1 MSPME
6 KITVVGCGSVGLTTA
21 VGLANDTRRIICID
35 KDSNKLEMINN
46 GICPYYEPELEKQ
59 LKKIMNRPSAFETS
73 EDFNQVDDSDVVFV
87 CVGTPPSR
95 DGSINLS
102 SIKKC
107 SRMIGLRITSSSNC
121 PVIVIRSTV
130 VPGTTEC
137 VVLPILEKYSGKK
150 AGEGFTLAAN
160 PEFLQ
165 EGKAYQ
171 NFKNPDRVIIGE
183 YDSRAGEILESLYAG
198 INAPI
203 IRTNIRTAEMIKC
216 ASNAFLGTKISFINE
231 IGNICKKLGI
241 DVYDVASGIGQ
252 DPRIGRDFL
261 NAGLGFGGSC
271 LPKDINS
278 LIYQASSL
286 GLDPRILKSIYET
299 NQQQTDIMLELVK
312 QRLGNLERKNITIL
326 GLTFKPDTDDTREAS
341 AFRIIT
347 ELLLEKANI
356 IVYDPMVSQ
365 DTEFPHSDEV
375 TICESITEAV
385 NDSEGIIIVTGWD
398 EFKDVNIYAGKTVF
412 DGRRVLDPK
421 QARQICLHYEGVSW

>member
-46 GICPYYEPELEKQ
+46 GICPYYEPELEAQ
-59 LKKIMNRPSAFETS
+59 LKKIMNRSSAFETS
-73 EDFNQVDDSDVVFV
+73 EDFSQVDDSNVVFV
-87 CVGTPPSR
+87 CVGTPPNR
-95 DGSINLS
+95 DGSIDLS
-102 SIKKC
+102 SIKEC
-107 SRMIGLRITSSSNC
+107 SKLIGLQIRSGSSS

-137 VVLPILEKYSGKK
+137 VVLPILEKYSGRK
-150 AGEGFTLAAN
+150 AGEGFSLAAN

-165 EGKAYQ
+165 EGRAYQ
-171 NFKNPDRVIIGE
+171 NFKNPDRIIIGE
-183 YDSRAGEILESLYAG
+183 YDSRAGEILESLYTG
-198 INAPI
+198 ISAPI

-231 IGNICKKLGI
+231 LGNICKKLGI
-241 DVYDVASGIGQ
+241 DIYDVAIGIGK
-252 DPRIGRDFL
+252 DPRIGREFL

-271 LPKDINS
+271 LPKDIS
-278 LIYQASSL
+278 ALIYQASSL
-286 GLDPRILKSIYET
+286 GVDPRILRSIYET
-299 NQQQTDIMLELVK
+299 NRQQTDLMLESV
-312 QRLGNLERKNITIL
+312 REHLGNLENKNITIL
-326 GLTFKPDTDDTREAS
+326 GLTFKPDTDDIREAS
-341 AFRIIT
+341 AFRIIA

-356 IVYDPMVSQ
+356 KVYDPMVNQ
-365 DTEFPHSDEV
+365 DTEFPYSDEV
-375 TICESITEAV
+375 TLCESIAEAII
-385 NDSEGIIIVTGWD
+385 DSEGIIIVTGWD
-398 EFKDVNIYAGKTVF
+398 EFKDANIYNGKNVF

>member
-1 MSPME
+1 MSPIK
-6 KITVVGCGSVGLTTA
+6 KIAVIGCGSVGLTTA
-21 VGLANDTRRIICID
+21 VGLADSTRRIVCID
-35 KDSNKLEMINN
+35 KDSNKLDMINN
-46 GICPYYEPELEKQ
+46 GICPFYEPELEAQ
-59 LKKIMNRPSAFETS
+59 LNNILNGSSMFETS
-73 EDFNQVDDSDVVFV
+73 EDFSKIDGSDVVFV
-87 CVGTPPSR
+87 CVGTPPSK
-95 DGSINLS
+95 DGNINLS
-102 SIKKC
+102 SIKEC
-107 SRMIGLRITSSSNC
+107 SKMIGLQIMSSSNC
-121 PVIVIRSTV
+121 PVVVIRSTV

-183 YDSRAGEILESLYAG
+183 YDSRAGEILESLYEG
-198 INAPI
+198 INTPI

-231 IGNICKKLGI
+231 IGNICKKLDI

-278 LIYQASSL
+278 LIYQAGSL
-286 GLDPRILKSIYET
+286 GLDPRVLKSIYET
-299 NQQQTDIMLELVK
+299 NQRQIDLMLESVRE
-312 QRLGNLERKNITIL
+312 RLGNLERKNITIL

-341 AFRIIT
+341 AFRIIA

-356 IVYDPMVSQ
+356 KVYDPMVSRNA
-365 DTEFPHSDEV
+365 EFPHSDEV

-385 NDSEGIIIVTGWD
+385 TDSEGIIIVTGWD
-398 EFKDVNIYAGKTVF
+398 EFKDVNIYTGKTVF

-421 QARQICLHYEGVSW
+421 QARQVCLHYEGVSW